1 MRAYSKNGLTMKKE
15 NGETRAGM
23 ANVELTQSGTETMDY
38 LIEGS
43 ETVAQGKGRN
53 IIPEVEKEPLWK
65 AYLEKFKDPIIIILL
80 VALGLSL
87 GVSVYEMAYSGR
99 DASCLIEPLGVL
111 VAILLATGIGFI
123 FEVKAEKEFKILNK
137 AKDERPV
144 KVLRL
149 KRAGDKTPQTYEI
162 PKSDVCVGD
171 VVVLENGDEV
181 PADGILLSDRNLT
194 IDESNFTGEPFT
206 KKKTRPEAKNE
217 STYPENFLL
226 RGTTVIEGSAT
237 CKITAVGTQT
247 EEGKGARILQEE
259 PDVETPLN
267 AQLNQLAK
275 WITYASYIIAA
286 LIVVGRMSIFFLTN
300 DAETYSFIEIF
311 RMALNSLMIA
321 VTLIVVAVPEG
332 LPMSVTISLALSMR
346 KMLKEK
352 NLVRKLHACETLG
365 ATTVI
370 CTDKTGTLT
379 KNKMSVVESEFWGV
393 DESLI
398 ADSIAVNS
406 TAALN
411 NSENGE
417 PHAIGNPT
425 EGALLLWLQGKG
437 VDYSER
443 RNAYQIVDQI
453 AFSTERKRM
462 TTDAI
467 NIETGNEYLF
477 IKGAPELLL
486 ETSDIIEGGPS
497 KETVLATLAAWQAK
511 GMRTL
516 GFAFRNMSAQDS
528 NVTFIG
534 IVGIA
539 DPIREDVREAID
551 TCSGHAGVRVIMV
564 TGDNA
569 LTASEIARQAGII
582 SKNESNQLTI
592 TGSEF
597 AAKSDEYLK
606 KEVLPTLRV
615 LSRARPE
622 DKVRLVTLL
631 QQMGEVVA
639 VTGDGTNDAPA
650 LKKAQVGLSMG
661 DGTAR
666 AKEASDV
673 TIIDNSFSSIG
684 KGILWGRSLYLNI
697 KRFILFQMTI
707 NVCACLIVLLGAF
720 IGLDSPLTVTQ
731 MLWVNLI
738 MDTFAAMAL
747 SSIPPDRK
755 VMDEKPRDQKSHII
769 DRKMG
774 VRIAFSGIFFFAFLA
789 LLWQLLWR
797 MDISSVRDLL
807 HWNVVGEF
815 FSGAFSAHTKA
826 HLSGYELGVF
836 FTTFVLLQFW
846 NLFNA
851 RYFKTNGSVLQD
863 ALDFF
868 FNRKRFKASACY
880 GCLLVAGII
889 LAGQFLIVNCFGAFF
904 EVSPL
909 PLADWGWILLCTSP
923 VLIIPDL
930 YRFIRSKVAL

>member
-1 MRAYSKNGLTMKKE
+1 MEKG

-23 ANVELTQSGTETMDY
+23 VNVELAQSSTETMDY

-43 ETVAQGKGRN
+43 EKAAQGKGRN

-111 VAILLATGIGFI
+111 VAILMATGIGFI

-206 KKKTRPEAKNE
+206 KKKTIPEANKD

-237 CKITAVGTQT
+237 CKVTAVGTET
-247 EEGKGARILQEE
+247 EEGKGAKILQEE

-300 DAETYSFIEIF
+300 DAEAYSFIEIF
-311 RMALNSLMIA
+311 RVALNSLMIA

-352 NLVRKLHACETLG
+352 NLMRKLHACETLG

-393 DESLI
+393 DESVI
-398 ADSIAVNS
+398 NDSIAVNS

-417 PHAIGNPT
+417 SLAIGNPT
-425 EGALLLWLQGKG
+425 EGALLLWLQGNG

-467 NIETGNEYLF
+467 DSATGNEHLF

-486 ETSDIIEGGPS
+486 ETSDIIAGGQS
-497 KETVLATLAAWQAK
+497 KESVLATLAAWQSK

-516 GFAFRNMSAQDS
+516 GFAVRNLSAQDS
-528 NVTFIG
+528 KVTFIG

-539 DPIREDVREAID
+539 DPIRKDVREAID

-582 SKNESNQLTI
+582 SKSESDPLTI

-631 QQMGEVVA
+631 QEMGEVVA

-673 TIIDNSFSSIG
+673 TIIDNSFSSIN

-769 DRKMG
+769 DRKMA
-774 VRIAFSGIFFFAFLA
+774 VKIAFSGIFFFAFLA

-815 FSGAFSAHTKA
+815 FRGAFSAHTKA

-836 FTTFVLLQFW
+836 FTTFVMLQFW

-851 RYFKTNGSVLQD
+851 RYFKTDDSVLQD
-863 ALDFF
+863 ILDFF
-868 FNRKRFKASACY
+868 FNHKRYKESASY
-880 GCLLVAGII
+880 GCLMVAGII
-889 LAGQFLIVNCFGAFF
+889 LIGQFLIVNCFGAFF

-923 VLIIPDL
+923 VLILPDL
-930 YRFIRSKVAL
+930 CRFIRSKIVR

>member
-1 MRAYSKNGLTMKKE
+1 MKKE

-181 PADGILLSDRNLT
+181 PADGLLLSDRNLT

-206 KKKTRPEAKNE
+206 KKKTLPEANNE

>member
-1 MRAYSKNGLTMKKE
+1 MSKKIDGITSGKDEVRYLT
-15 NGETRAGM
+15 
-23 ANVELTQSGTETMDY
+23 D
-38 LIEGS
+38 GS
-43 ETVAQGKGRN
+43 EKVIEGKGRN
-53 IIPEVEKEPLWK
+53 IIPEVKKEPLWK
-65 AYLEKFKDPIIIILL
+65 AYLGKFKDPIIIILL

-87 GVSVYEMAYSGR
+87 GVSGYEMAYSGK

-123 FEVKAEKEFKILNK
+123 FEVRAENEFKILNK

-149 KRAGDKTPQTYEI
+149 RNAGDTLPQTYEI
-162 PKSDVCVGD
+162 PKSDVCPGD
-171 VVVLENGDEV
+171 VVVLENGDEI
-181 PADGILLSDRNLT
+181 PADGILLSDRNLS

-206 KKKTRPEAKNE
+206 KKRTEPDGKTE

-237 CKITAVGTQT
+237 YRVTAVGMET
-247 EEGKGARILQEE
+247 EEGKGAKILQEE
-259 PDVETPLN
+259 PDVQTPLN
-267 AQLNQLAK
+267 AQLNKLAK
-275 WITYASYIIAA
+275 WISYASYVIAA
-286 LIVVGRMSIFFLTN
+286 LIVIGRMAVFFLTN

-311 RMALNSLMIA
+311 RAALSSLMLA
-321 VTLIVVAVPEG
+321 VTLIVVSVPEG

-365 ATTVI
+365 AATVI

-379 KNKMSVVESEFWGV
+379 ENKMSVVESEFWGV
-393 DESLI
+393 GEDLI
-398 ADSIAVNS
+398 TDSIAVNS
-406 TAALN
+406 TAVLN
-411 NSENGE
+411 TSDTGGMR
-417 PHAIGNPT
+417 PIGNPT
-425 EGALLLWLQGKG
+425 EGALLLWLHGKG
-437 VDYSER
+437 IDYSAR
-443 RNAYQIVDQI
+443 RSAYRIVDQI

-467 NIETGNEYLF
+467 DNGTGDEYLF

-486 ETSDIIEGGPS
+486 ETSDIMEGGPS
-497 KETVLATLAAWQAK
+497 KESVAATLASWQSK

-516 GFAFRNMSAQDS
+516 GFAIRNMSVKDS
-528 NVTFIG
+528 KVLFFG

-539 DPIREDVREAID
+539 DPIRDDVREAID
-551 TCSGHAGVRVIMV
+551 TCSRHAGVRVIMV
-564 TGDNA
+564 TGDTV
-569 LTASEIARQAGII
+569 LTATEIARQSGII
-582 SKNESNQLTI
+582 REDESDPLTI

-597 AAKSDEYLK
+597 ASKSDDYLK
-606 KEVLPTLRV
+606 KEILPGLRV

-631 QQMGEVVA
+631 QEMGEVVA

-673 TIIDNSFSSIG
+673 TIIDNSFSSIN

-707 NVCACLIVLLGAF
+707 NVCACLVVLLGAF

-747 SSIPPDRK
+747 ASLPPDRK

-769 DRKMG
+769 DSRMG
-774 VRIAFSGIFFFAFLA
+774 KRIILTGIFFFAFMA

-797 MDISSVRDLL
+797 TDISSVKDLL
-807 HWNVVGEF
+807 HWNVAGQL

-846 NLFNA
+846 NMFNA
-851 RYFKTNGSVLQD
+851 RFFKTSGSIIQD
-863 ALDFF
+863 ILDFF
-868 FNRKRFKASACY
+868 FNRRRFKESACY

-889 LAGQFLIVNCFGAFF
+889 LIGQFLIVNCFGAFF
-904 EVSPL
+904 EVSAL

-923 VLIIPDL
+923 VLILPDI
-930 YRFIRSKVAL
+930 YRFIRSKIVK